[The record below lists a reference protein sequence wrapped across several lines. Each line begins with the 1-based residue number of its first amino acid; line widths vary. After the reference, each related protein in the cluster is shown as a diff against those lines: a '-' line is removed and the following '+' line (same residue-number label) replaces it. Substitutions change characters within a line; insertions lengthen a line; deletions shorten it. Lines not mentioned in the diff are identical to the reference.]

1 MRRIILLVVILL
13 VAALAILSFSRKR
26 TGTLA
31 QLAQLA
37 QLVQSNKPRISA
49 PQVPKT
55 DAEKLVADNNAFA
68 FSLYQR
74 LRENDRNLV
83 FSPYSISTAL
93 AMTYAGARG
102 ETEKQM
108 AKALHFGLPQAK
120 LHPAFN
126 ALDLQLARR
135 GKNED
140 GQPYGDFKLLMA
152 NSLWGQKD
160 YKFLPQFLDLVAE
173 NYGAGMRLVDYKNN
187 KNREDA
193 RKAINDWVSKQ
204 TQGKIEDLIKPGG
217 LSSEMKLVLVN
228 AIYFKDQWETS
239 FNEKFTKPDH
249 FTLLDGSKIM
259 TEMMSQRDYFGYA
272 QGKGYQAAK
281 LPYLWSKFSMMIL
294 LPDKDKFREF
304 ESALNATRLMEISRQ
319 LAVREIDL
327 TMPKFK
333 FEARTGLV
341 DTLSE
346 MGMPLVF
353 QGQADLSG
361 MDGTRDLFLSAV
373 LHKAMIA
380 VDEEGTEAA
389 AATYGVAPTDWEDPP
404 PVIPKMIIDRP
415 FIFLIRDT
423 KTGAILF
430 LGRVLNPK
438 A

>member
-1 MRRIILLVVILL
+1 MRRIILLLVILL
-13 VAALAILSFSRKR
+13 VAALAILSFSRKE

-31 QLAQLA
+31 QLAQL
-37 QLVQSNKPRISA
+37 VQSKKPRVSA

-55 DAEKLVADNNAFA
+55 NAEKLVADNNAFA

-74 LRENDRNLV
+74 LREGDSNLI

-108 AKALHFGLPQAK
+108 AKALHFGLPQDK

-126 ALDLQLARR
+126 SLDYEFASR
-135 GKNED
+135 GKDED

-193 RKAINDWVSKQ
+193 RKAINDWVEKQ
-204 TQGKIEDLIKPGG
+204 TQEKIKNAVPEGILNDLTR
-217 LSSEMKLVLVN
+217 LVLVN
-228 AIYFKDQWETS
+228 AIYFKDQWEHPFS
-239 FNEKFTKPDH
+239 QSDTKPGP
-249 FTLLDGSKIM
+249 FTLLDGRKI
-259 TEMMSQRDYFGYA
+259 TVQMMSLSEHLNYA
-272 QGKGYQAAK
+272 RGKGYQAVN
-281 LPYLWSKFSMMIL
+281 LPYAWNNLSMIIL
-294 LPDKDKFREF
+294 LPDKGTFRSF
-304 ESALNATRLMEISRQ
+304 ERALTAKKVLMITEQ
-319 LAVREIDL
+319 FKQPEVDL

-333 FEARTGLV
+333 FDASLSMK
-341 DTLSE
+341 DTLSAL
-346 MGMPLVF
+346 GMPGAFIL
-353 QGQADLSG
+353 GEANLSG
-361 MDGTRDLFLSAV
+361 MDGTRDLFIDEV

-380 VDEEGTEAA
+380 VDEKGTEAA
-389 AATYGVAPTDWEDPP
+389 AATHVFVASGISPRWD
-404 PVIPKMIIDRP
+404 IKAKMIIDRP

-430 LGRVLNPK
+430 LGRVLNPQG
-438 A
+438 